1 MYIVS
6 VWINSFWHWR
16 MEPKIFSVVT
26 IIIMKAILRDLKT
39 MRAEGMVPKYCD
51 IKKKGTE
58 YKCIP
63 LETSLI
69 G

>member
-1 MYIVS
+1 
-6 VWINSFWHWR
+6 

-26 IIIMKAILRDLKT
+26 IIMKAILRDLKT

-69 G
+69 GNFYMTCSL